1 MGKVKKFCE
10 ERQRVLVLGKSRK
23 ILCGV
28 TGEVDEPV
36 GGKAL
41 NLTPYPTPVQKT
53 FKAAGLNTRNFGKY
67 RTNSVLIN

>member
-1 MGKVKKFCE
+1 MGKT
-10 ERQRVLVLGKSRK
+10 GK

-53 FKAAGLNTRNFGKY
+53 FKPVGLNTRNIRKY